1 MPRKLA
7 KKRPAHIV
15 AKDSNVWLHLE
26 NNTSKEAEYLRK
38 RFDFHPVD
46 LKEIMPPLQRPK
58 LVMRDDYMFMIL
70 LFPTFNRFDGSIR
83 TSEVDFF
90 ISPNRLVT
98 VNADKL
104 PAINYL
110 YRQFSQR
117 AEGKVEVAEILHDLL
132 SALLESVFPMLV
144 HISQDIDDVEKHLFD
159 GNQREV
165 IAELLR
171 IKTNIVNTRKAMQ
184 GQQKVIHVLMEEGA
198 HLVRIYHMHEYYERL
213 VEYTREIWD
222 MLEVQRDTINA
233 LQEAHTAYLSNK
245 TGEIMKLLTMFSVVI
260 FPITFVA
267 TLFAMDVSGIPFH
280 DDPHGFYLVLGI
292 IGVVILMMLLFFKR
306 KKWF

>member
-1 MPRKLA
+1 MPRKSI
-7 KKRPAHIV
+7 KKRPSRADV
-15 AKDSNVWLHLE
+15 NDPSVWLHLE

-38 RFDFHPVD
+38 RYDYHPID
-46 LKEIMPPLQRPK
+46 LKEILPPLQRPK
-58 LVMRDDYMFMIL
+58 LVLRDDYLFMIL
-70 LFPTFNRFDGSIR
+70 LFPIFNRFDGTIR

-98 VNADKL
+98 VNADKI
-104 PAINYL
+104 PSINYL
-110 YRQFSQR
+110 YRQFGQR
-117 AEGKVEVAEILHDLL
+117 SEGKVEIAGILHDLL

-144 HISQDIDDVEKHLFD
+144 HISQDIDDVEKHLFN

-165 IAELLR
+165 ISELLR

-184 GQQKVIHVLMEEGA
+184 GQQKVIHALMDEGA
-198 HLVRIYHMHEYYERL
+198 QMVRIYNMHEYYERL

-222 MLEVQRDTINA
+222 MLDVQRDTINA
-233 LQEAHTAYLSNK
+233 LHEAHAAYLSNK
-245 TGEIMKLLTMFSVVI
+245 TGEIMKLLTIFSVVI

-280 DDPHGFYLVLGI
+280 DDPFGFYKVLGLI
-292 IGVVILMMLLFFKR
+292 SIVILMMVLFFKK